1 MEFIVPLVIAAGIAY
16 LYISFKKSKKDSAPD
31 HPEAPYKVEAPVA
44 AVVKTQ
50 ITDAV
55 TTPAKV
61 KLRQPGTPKKAPA
74 AKKPAVKKTPATK
87 KPSTKKATAKKPA
100 PKAS

>member
-1 MEFIVPLVIAAGIAY
+1 MEFIVPLLIAAGVAY
-16 LYISFKKSKKDSAPD
+16 LYFSFKKSKKEVASIEA
-31 HPEAPYKVEAPVA
+31 EAPYKVEAPVA

-50 ITDAV
+50 VTDAV

-61 KLRQPGTPKKAPA
+61 KLRKPGTPKKAPA
-74 AKKPAVKKTPATK
+74 AKKPATKKPAAKKAATK
-87 KPSTKKATAKKPA
+87 KPT

>member
-1 MEFIVPLVIAAGIAY
+1 MEFIVPLIIAAGIAY
-16 LYISFKKSKKDSAPD
+16 LYVSFKKSKKECASIQ
-31 HPEAPYKVEAPVA
+31 PEAPYKVEAPVA
-44 AVVKTQ
+44 AVVETQ

-61 KLRQPGTPKKAPA
+61 KLRKPGTPKKAPA
-74 AKKPAVKKTPATK
+74 TKKPATK